1 MKELEKLYDPAR
13 VEDDVY
19 AFWLNGGY
27 FHTKADPD
35 KTPYTIVMPP
45 PNVTGQLHMGHA
57 MNGTWQD
64 ILIRFKRMQGYAA
77 LWLPGTDHASIATE
91 AKVVAQMKEEGLTK
105 EVLGREGFLERAWAW
120 KNQYGSRI
128 VSQFKKLGCSCDW
141 ERERFT
147 MDEGCS
153 EAVLEVFVN
162 LYNKGLIYRGNRM
175 VNWCPH
181 CNTSISDAE
190 VEYAE
195 KPGHFWHLLYP
206 VKETG
211 EMLELATTRPETMLG
226 DTAVAINGED
236 PRYTHLHGCHV
247 VLPLLNKEIPIV
259 CDEHAD
265 MTKGT
270 GVVKITPAHDP
281 NDFEVGLRHDLPI
294 VRVFTYDG
302 HMTGAA
308 DKAAADAL
316 FAAGKNTVNEPQV
329 LDCGKYAGMTT
340 LEARKAILADLKE
353 GGFLKEIEPLKHEVG
368 TCYRC
373 HSTIEPMISKQWF
386 VKMEPLAKPAIES
399 VEKGE
404 IKFVPERF
412 TKNYL
417 NWMKGTRD
425 WCISRQLWWGHQIPA
440 FYCDDCGETVVAK
453 EMPCTCP
460 KCGGRHFT
468 QDPDTLDTWFSS
480 ALWPF
485 STLGWPNEDSA
496 DLKYFYPTNTLVTG
510 YDIIGFWVSRMI
522 FSGLA
527 YTGKAPFDTVCIHGI
542 VRDSQGRKMSKSLGN
557 GIDPLEVIRDY
568 GADALRLTLVLG
580 GTPGNDTRF
589 SDEKIKASRNFAN
602 KLWNATRFV
611 MMNLPED
618 FEAGLPAADKLDL
631 SDKWV
636 LSRLNH
642 LARAATENLEKFEL
656 GLAAQKIQDFI
667 WDVYCDWYI
676 EIAKVRLN
684 GADAA
689 EADTARKV
697 LVYVLTQ
704 ALKLLHPFMPFI
716 TEEIY
721 HALPGTG
728 ESIMIEQWPQFTEAL
743 DFSADEAD
751 FEKLMDYIKA
761 VRNLRAEMGVHPAKR
776 SSMVIETSDPAAF
789 RRGGEYLAKFAF
801 ATSVTVTE
809 HYDGPTAG
817 MVQAITHSAR
827 GFIPMLEL
835 IDRDK
840 ELARLNKEKA
850 GAEKEIAMFSRQLDN
865 PGFVSKAPAQV
876 VEDIRAKLA
885 RAQDKLTRIDESIAA
900 LG

>member
-1 MKELEKLYDPAR
+1 MIKLTLSTIPSCNR
-13 VEDDVY
+13 V
-19 AFWLNGGY
+19 
-27 FHTKADPD
+27 P
-35 KTPYTIVMPP
+35 M
-45 PNVTGQLHMGHA
+45 
-57 MNGTWQD
+57 
-64 ILIRFKRMQGYAA
+64 
-77 LWLPGTDHASIATE
+77 
-91 AKVVAQMKEEGLTK
+91 
-105 EVLGREGFLERAWAW
+105 
-120 KNQYGSRI
+120 
-128 VSQFKKLGCSCDW
+128 
-141 ERERFT
+141 
-147 MDEGCS
+147 
-153 EAVLEVFVN
+153 
-162 LYNKGLIYRGNRM
+162 
-175 VNWCPH
+175 
-181 CNTSISDAE
+181 
-190 VEYAE
+190 
-195 KPGHFWHLLYP
+195 
-206 VKETG
+206 
-211 EMLELATTRPETMLG
+211 
-226 DTAVAINGED
+226 
-236 PRYTHLHGCHV
+236 CHV
-247 VLPLLNKEIPIV
+247 VLPLVGREIPIV

-265 MTKGT
+265 MEKGT

-281 NDFEVGLRHDLPI
+281 NDFEVGQRHGLPM
-294 VRVFTYDG
+294 VRVLTYDG

-308 DKAAADAL
+308 DRAAWEELKASGRASAD
-316 FAAGKNTVNEPQV
+316 EPEV
-329 LDCGKYAGMTT
+329 LDCGKYAGMTAA
-340 LEARKAILADLKE
+340 EARKALLADLE
-353 GGFLKEIEPLKHEVG
+353 AGGFLKATEDISHEVG

-373 HSTIEPMISKQWF
+373 HTVIEPMISKQWF
-386 VKMEPLAKPAIES
+386 VKMDPLAAPAIES

-412 TKNYL
+412 TKNYI
-417 NWMKGTRD
+417 NWMKGSRD
-425 WCISRQLWWGHQIPA
+425 WCISRQLWWGHRIPA
-440 FYCDDCGETVVAK
+440 WYCADCGETIVAK
-453 EMPCTCP
+453 TAPAACP
-460 KCGGRHFT
+460 HCGGANLE

-485 STLGWPNEDSA
+485 STLGWPKQTEDLA
-496 DLKYFYPTNTLVTG
+496 YFYPTNTLVTA

-527 YTGKAPFDTVCIHGI
+527 YTGKAPFDTVLIHGL
-542 VRDSQGRKMSKSLGN
+542 VRDAQGRKMSKSLGN

-642 LARAATENLEKFEL
+642 LAKAATENLEKFEL

-667 WDVYCDWYI
+667 WEVYCDWYI

-684 GADAA
+684 GSDPV

-728 ESIMIEQWPQFTEAL
+728 ESIMIEQWPEFTDVL
-743 DFSADEAD
+743 DYSADETD

-776 SSMVIETSDPAAF
+776 SSMVIETADTAAF

-801 ATSVTVTE
+801 ATDVTVTE
-809 HYDGPTAG
+809 HYDGPTDG

-850 GAEKEIAMFSRQLDN
+850 GAEKEIAMFTRQLDN
-865 PGFVSKAPAQV
+865 PGFVNKAPAQV

-885 RAQDKLTRIDESIAA
+885 RAQDKLARIDESIAA